1 MLENIRIASPC
12 SADWEKMP
20 GDNRIRHCDAC
31 NLNVYNLAAFTEAEI
46 RELVANRKGRLCGR
60 IYQRRDGTVLTQN
73 CPVGMRAMAR
83 RVSRIAGAVFAVLA
97 GNFIANRPATA
108 QSYTRTNVSSAGL
121 SVKVID
127 PSGAILPNVEVT
139 LSEASR
145 KTKIQ
150 GKTDK
155 HGRLLLRA
163 ALTGHY
169 LLTVSSPYF
178 QTLSQ
183 TVELRPGE
191 ILSMRVKLDL
201 GLMGEVVAVDPTARP
216 SRDIVP
222 LSSAMPGSSPA
233 PRPMRR

>member
-20 GDNRIRHCDAC
+20 GDDRIRHCDAC

-46 RELVANRKGRLCGR
+46 RELMANRQGRLCGR

-73 CPVGMRAMAR
+73 CPVGIRTVTR
-83 RVSRIAGAVFAVLA
+83 RISRIAGAVFAVLA
-97 GNFIANRPATA
+97 GNLIANRPAMA

-121 SVKVID
+121 SVEVID
-127 PSGAILPNVEVT
+127 PSGAILPNAEVT
-139 LSEASR
+139 LSNPSR

-163 ALTGHY
+163 ALSGHY

-178 QTLSQ
+178 QPFSQ

-191 ILSMRVKLDL
+191 ILSMTAKLDL
-201 GLMGEVVAVDPTARP
+201 GFIGQIVLVDPAAKP

-222 LSSAMPGSSPA
+222 LNSAMPGSSPA
-233 PRPMRR
+233 PRLMRR